1 MAGKIKGL
9 TVVIDGDV
17 TKLSTA
23 MRTAKKE
30 SNSLKTE
37 LKGVA
42 SLLKFDPTS
51 TALIA
56 QKQGLYTAAIAQTQQ
71 RMGMLR
77 AAEQQYHA
85 QVGPHTQAEER
96 EYRNLQREIA
106 ATEQRYKELRKD
118 SIAFGT
124 SASAQTLAAQAKMAG
139 YGSALEAAGQ
149 KMMALTAGVAY
160 IGYKG
165 VKSSMEFDS
174 AMSQVAATMGM
185 SAEEVN
191 EGSESFE
198 KLTGIAREMGAT
210 TKFTATEAA
219 EGLNYLALAGYDA
232 NASVAALPT
241 VLNLAAAGNMDLA
254 TASDLVTDAL
264 SALGYSSEEL
274 ANDQSILTS
283 YADEMAKTA
292 SSSNTSVRQL
302 GEATLISA
310 GTARTYGISL
320 EEINTALGVLANNGL
335 KSAEGGTALR
345 NAILNLYNASSAAQP
360 MLDKLGVS
368 TKDSQGN
375 LRSLEDVLTD
385 LNKSLDGMTQADKAH
400 AIATIFDKRVI
411 APAVALLN
419 STGTEV
425 MSLGDALKAA
435 GIDVKKYGTSIGELQ
450 KSYKKAGEGADFS
463 ATLVSKFKMSQKD
476 AKTVSDAVA
485 MSLGDSSTAF
495 SDLKEKVEDAG
506 GACQDMADTQL
517 NNLEGSVTLLESA
530 VDGALQTIGAELS
543 PTVREIA
550 TAITE
555 AVTAFNNLDDSQK
568 QAAIRTA
575 LLAAAAGPLVLIAG
589 KTVSGVGKLI
599 GVYASAK
606 TTLDLWSQG
615 LTKNALAQEAAGT
628 AIDTTSKKAKAQ
640 SAALKGAAA
649 AAKLMSAAF
658 AAMVAIE
665 VVSWIDGSSARLDDA
680 KRKLDSATSS
690 VKSFG
695 QMVSESK
702 SQVSD
707 MSATLTA
714 SGSTVGK
721 LGDVIGQKEK
731 AITGIISKALSEQ
744 RSLRD
749 EDVKSIKDYNKQ
761 VEKLEGEKVKS
772 YQSGM
777 KGVADSAKAEKKV
790 SAKRAAELIATA
802 NDYYNSG
809 LEDLDKYHNDRLTSL
824 NNQRNVE
831 GGLTKKQYEKA
842 IAEEN
847 AYYDKTRASLEKQLS
862 STTKTISEKSSDSTE
877 GFSKKQKSAMDEVSA
892 MSEELNKTLSANIAG
907 TTVYL
912 GKSTSEM
919 NDYQARM
926 ADALSK
932 VADSTNAA
940 FLGMQLT
947 VATSGGQITDDN
959 AEMVDQLLSTFED
972 LPPGMEEYGDKAM
985 QSLAAGLDDQLGI
998 DVANSSADQICEAFR
1013 SKMGDAGLAG
1023 KDMGDSMASGL
1034 QESAGNAEGA
1044 GESVAGQ
1051 AASGLGQADGSPL
1064 GWLLANAFTSAVL
1077 GATGNA
1083 YMAGQQFSQSASS
1096 GAKSVDGSGAGRN
1109 FATGFLGKLA
1119 SLAGNAF
1126 SAGFNF
1132 VKNALTGANE
1142 AQDSHSPSKETAK
1155 SAGWFAQGF
1164 LNTLKGYEND
1174 AYEAGHAFVSASVR
1188 GVNAAPQPKLTM
1200 ALAAND
1206 AWDAADARAARAQA
1220 YADAS
1225 AQDSPALMRQLKG
1238 SLQGA
1243 SSDSGGA
1250 DGSGTNNFYINGAVV
1265 NQDAEMQRQFVS
1277 LMSEL
1282 RRKGG
1287 M

>member
-9 TVVIDGDV
+9 TVVIDGDT

-30 SNSLKTE
+30 SNSLKSE
-37 LKGVA
+37 LKGVT
-42 SLLKFDPTS
+42 SLLKFNPAS
-51 TALIA
+51 TVLIA

-71 RMGMLR
+71 KMDMLR
-77 AAEQQYHA
+77 SAEQRYHA
-85 QVGPHTQAEER
+85 QIGPHTQAEER

-106 ATEQRYKELRKD
+106 ATEQRYRELRRD
-118 SIAFGT
+118 SIEFGT
-124 SASAQTLAAQAKMAG
+124 AASAQTLAAQAKMSG
-139 YGSALEAAGQ
+139 YGTALEAAGQ

-185 SAEEVN
+185 SADEVN

-264 SALGYSSEEL
+264 SALGFSSEEL
-274 ANDQSILTS
+274 AKDQSILTG

-292 SSSNTSVRQL
+292 SSSNTSVKQL

-385 LNKSLDGMTQADKAH
+385 LNKSLSGMTQADKAK

-419 STGTEV
+419 STGSEV
-425 MSLGDALKAA
+425 MSLSDALKAA
-435 GIDVKKYGTSIGELQ
+435 GIDAKDYGTSIEELQ
-450 KSYKKAGEGADFS
+450 KKYKEVGEGADFS
-463 ATLVSKFKMSQKD
+463 ATLMSEFKMSQKD
-476 AKTVSDAVA
+476 AKAVSDAVA
-485 MSLGDSSTAF
+485 LSLGDSSTAF
-495 SDLKEKVEDAG
+495 SDLKAKVEDAG

-530 VDGALQTIGAELS
+530 VDGALQTIGGELS
-543 PTVREIA
+543 PTVREVA

-555 AVTAFNNLDDSQK
+555 AVTSFNNLDDSQK
-568 QAAIRTA
+568 QAIVRTA
-575 LLAAAAGPLVLIAG
+575 LLVAAAGPLVLIAG
-589 KTVSGVGKLI
+589 KTASGVGKLI
-599 GVYASAK
+599 AAYASAK

-615 LTKNALAQEAAGT
+615 LTKNALAQEAAG
-628 AIDTTSKKAKAQ
+628 AAMDKTSKRAKAQ
-640 SAALKGAAA
+640 SIALKGAAA
-649 AAKLMSAAF
+649 AAKVMSAAL
-658 AAMVAIE
+658 AALVAVE
-665 VVSWIDGSSARLDDA
+665 VISWIDGSSSRLDEA
-680 KRKLDSATSS
+680 KRKFDSAASS
-690 VKSFG
+690 IKSFG

-721 LGDVIGQKEK
+721 LSAVIEQKEQ
-731 AITGIISKALSEQ
+731 AITDIISKALSEQ

-749 EDVKSIKDYNKQ
+749 EDVKSIKGYNKQ

-772 YQSGM
+772 YESGM

-809 LEDLDKYHNDRLTSL
+809 LEDLDKYHNSRLTSL
-824 NNQRNVE
+824 NNQYSVE

-847 AYYDKTRASLEKQLS
+847 AYYDKTRKGLEKQLD
-862 STTKTISEKSSDSTE
+862 STTRAVSEKSSDSVS
-877 GFSKKQKSAMDEVSA
+877 GFSKKQKSALDDVSA
-892 MSEELNKTLSANIAG
+892 LSEELNHTLSTNIMG
-907 TTVYL
+907 TTVYF

-919 NDYQARM
+919 SDYQARM
-926 ADALSK
+926 AEALSK

-947 VATSGGQITDDN
+947 VAASGGQITEDN
-959 AEMVDQLLSTFED
+959 AEMVDQLLSTFEN
-972 LPPGMEEYGDKAM
+972 LPPGMEEYGDAAM

-998 DVANSSADQICEAFR
+998 DVANSTAAQIAEAFR
-1013 SKMGDAGLAG
+1013 SKMADAGLAG

-1034 QESAGNAEGA
+1034 EQSTGDAQSAGEQV
-1044 GESVAGQ
+1044 SGQ
-1051 AASGLGQADGSPL
+1051 AEEGLSQASGSSLGSF
-1064 GWLLANAFTSAVL
+1064 LANAYVSALL

-1119 SLAGNAF
+1119 AFAGSAF

-1132 VKNALTGANE
+1132 VKNALTGANK

-1164 LNTLKGYEND
+1164 LNTLKGYEED
-1174 AYEAGHAFVSASVR
+1174 AYQAGHAFVSASVR
-1188 GVNAAPQPKLTM
+1188 GANSAPQPKLAT
-1200 ALAAND
+1200 ALAASD
-1206 AWDAADARAARAQA
+1206 AWDAADRRAAKAGA
-1220 YADAS
+1220 YVDAS
-1225 AQDSPALMRQLKG
+1225 AQDLPAYLLKPKG
-1238 SLQGA
+1238 SLQDA
-1243 SSDSGGA
+1243 SSSGGTGA
-1250 DGSGTNNFYINGAVV
+1250 GGAANFYINGAVV
-1265 NQDAEMQRQFVS
+1265 NQDKEMQRQFVS